1 MMSVD
6 LLPSLLLLLLIIITV
21 LLPSTNAEYREFD
34 GVIQAAASYIHYSE
48 GYVIAPGS
56 IDISDLVFSTIDNS
70 GPTSKTKNNA
80 QSSSSSYSSGTDSGD
95 STGIPK
101 EYTDDV
107 EAEDAWND
115 DDDTGGLKVGED
127 DDNRQLSSTRQL
139 AAVNNNNG
147 GGGAGSF
154 VDIVI
159 FHEVMY
165 STFYN
170 CYFVGMLLKN
180 VLTPHRPQHNNNNK

>member
-56 IDISDLVFSTIDNS
+56 IDISDLVFSTIDNN
-70 GPTSKTKNNA
+70 PTSTKNNA

-107 EAEDAWND
+107 EAEDAWN

-159 FHEVMY
+159 FHEVCKY
-165 STFYN
+165 I
-170 CYFVGMLLKN
+170 L
-180 VLTPHRPQHNNNNK
+180 